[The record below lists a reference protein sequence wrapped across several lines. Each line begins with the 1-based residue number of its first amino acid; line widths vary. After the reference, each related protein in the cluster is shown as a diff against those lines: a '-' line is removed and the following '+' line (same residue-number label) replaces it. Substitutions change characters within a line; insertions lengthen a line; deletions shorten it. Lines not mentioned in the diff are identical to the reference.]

1 VNLVGTHEP
10 EQLANS
16 SCSCSS
22 IDNGIVLA
30 ARMYLAPAASREKK
44 KNLRRLP
51 VLVFYH
57 GDMFVV
63 ESAFTLPYHDCLNA
77 L

>member
-1 VNLVGTHEP
+1 
-10 EQLANS
+10 
-16 SCSCSS
+16 
-22 IDNGIVLA
+22 
-30 ARMYLAPAASREKK
+30 MYLAPAASREKK